1 MRPTRAWTIAG
12 LVLVAAIGVGLALGE
27 VGLRLFYPQQLS
39 VWRLERD
46 GLTSH
51 PPGVVAYLPQRG
63 ISVSF
68 NSEGMRDLE
77 HSVTKAEGTFRVLL
91 LGDSFM
97 EALQLPFESSF
108 PSLVE
113 RLLAGRT
120 GRRIE
125 VVNASV
131 SGWGTDDELQYLA
144 TRGLKWK
151 PDLIVVAMT
160 LHNDI
165 ADNLR
170 ERFHTTRNGALVEQP
185 AQVSFL
191 EQRNIQAKTF
201 LAARFHTYQLL
212 VRARRFQETHSE
224 ARKLSGHVVDLF
236 RNPTDP
242 QIARGVELTSLL
254 LKRIHRLA
262 SANTSVLTLVLL
274 PLAVQ
279 LSDARFATFAASATD
294 KLDMTRPQR
303 MMTDVGRRLGIE
315 VIDLLPGFRE
325 WTTGGGESLYL
336 ESDGHWNEEGHRL
349 AARIVATELV
359 RLGLV
364 RERELK
370 ASAPSTRKWR
380 LRS

>member
-1 MRPTRAWTIAG
+1 V
-12 LVLVAAIGVGLALGE
+12 VLAAAIGVGLALGE

-39 VWRLERD
+39 VWRLEGD

-68 NSEGMRDLE
+68 NSEGMRDRE
-77 HSVTKAEGTFRVLL
+77 HSVAKSEGTFRVLL

-131 SGWGTDDELQYLA
+131 SGWGTDDELQYLV

-185 AQVSFL
+185 TGLSVLEHTTIQV
-191 EQRNIQAKTF
+191 KTF
-201 LAARFHTYQLL
+201 LAARLHTYQLL
-212 VRARRFQETHSE
+212 VRARRLRETQGE
-224 ARKLSGHVVDLF
+224 AKKLSGHVVDLF
-236 RNPTDP
+236 RDPADP
-242 QIARGVELTSLL
+242 QITRGYELTSLL
-254 LKRIHRLA
+254 LQKMHGLA
-262 SANTSVLTLVLL
+262 SANGSKLTLVLL
-274 PLAVQ
+274 PLMVQ
-279 LSDARFATFAASATD
+279 LSDAQFAAFAASAARE
-294 KLDMTRPQR
+294 LDAGRPQR
-303 MMTDVGRRLGIE
+303 MLTGVGRRLGIE
-315 VIDLLPGFRE
+315 VIDLLPGFRK
-325 WTTGGGESLYL
+325 WMASGGENLYL
-336 ESDGHWNEEGHRL
+336 ERDGHWNREGHRL
-349 AARIVATELV
+349 AARIVAAELV

-364 RERELK
+364 RERDLK
-370 ASAPSTRKWR
+370 ASGPVNPTWR
-380 LRS
+380 SGS